1 MTKWTVFLDLPE
13 IGPGSVPRAAL
24 ITARSSSQWCVAQ
37 LCFYQWCYLCL
48 MSWQLLQ
55 GRKGKTQKHTAAETA
70 AKHAAAK
77 HAAGGAGGG
86 KDGKK
91 NRDAAKAKA
100 SIAVRPQFCSMDLA
114 RRD

>member
-1 MTKWTVFLDLPE
+1 MVRCAAVFLP
-13 IGPGSVPRAAL
+13 VAL
-24 ITARSSSQWCVAQ
+24 FVFDALA
-37 LCFYQWCYLCL
+37 
-48 MSWQLLQ
+48 QLLQ

-91 NRDAAKAKA
+91 NREAAKSKA
-100 SIAVRPQFCSMDLA
+100 SIAVRP
-114 RRD
+114 